1 MSDNYEFDIDKFCE
15 QLTDEWVLKE
25 LKLGEYAEE
34 ETE

>member
-1 MSDNYEFDIDKFCE
+1 MYDYEFDVDAFCE

-25 LKLGEYAEE
+25 LKMGEYAEE